1 MDAQR
6 LAVTVV
12 FAINGAALGSWAP
25 RVPALAEQIGAE
37 PGALGLALLGASI
50 GMLVAAMASGR
61 LIERFGSRAVV
72 AVSTIGASLVLP
84 AIGASG
90 SVFALGVALAGLG
103 VSMGVLDVGMNTAG
117 VVVERRLSKP
127 IMATFHAGF
136 SGGAL
141 LGSAAAALAA
151 ASDWTPARHLTVA
164 AVAALVVLALVIRSV
179 PGIAVDTRRSA
190 EAPRAGGAAP
200 ARRVALWLLAVVAL
214 CSAIAEGASSDW
226 SALLLVSEQGM
237 SEGAAAL
244 AFSAFSLAMVVARL
258 AGAWVQ
264 ARIGST
270 RLLVGG
276 ALCAGIGLCT
286 AALIPVPTAGFAGF
300 VLAGAGLAASFPVA
314 LSLAGEAGKR
324 ADNSGGERELAFVT
338 AVAYTG
344 FLAGPPV
351 IGGIAQVTSLSD
363 SFVVVG
369 LVAAL
374 IAPAALAAARSLRR
388 EQAGERTATS
398 GSGLPS

>member
-1 MDAQR
+1 MGSQR

-25 RVPALAEQIGAE
+25 RVPALSEQIGAE

-50 GMLVAAMASGR
+50 GMLLAALASGR
-61 LIERFGSRAVV
+61 LIERFGSRTVV
-72 AVSTIGASLVLP
+72 AVSTIAACLFLP
-84 AIGASG
+84 VIGASG
-90 SVFALGVALAGLG
+90 SVLALGIALAGLG
-103 VSMGVLDVGMNTAG
+103 ASMGVLDVGMNTAG
-117 VVVERRLSKP
+117 VVVERRASGP

-141 LGSAAAALAA
+141 VGSAAAALAA
-151 ASDWTPARHLTVA
+151 ASGWSPTLHLTVA
-164 AVAALVVLALVIRSV
+164 AAAALVVLGLVIRSV
-179 PGIAVDTRRSA
+179 PGIAADTRTSVA
-190 EAPRAGGAAP
+190 SPRAGGAAP
-200 ARRVALWLLAVVAL
+200 ARRVALWLLAAVAL

-244 AFSAFSLAMVVARL
+244 AYSAFSLAMAVARL

-264 ARIGST
+264 ARIGPT
-270 RLLVGG
+270 WLLAGG
-276 ALCAGIGLCT
+276 ALCAGAGLCV
-286 AALIPVPTAGFAGF
+286 AALIPVPAAGFAGF

-324 ADNSGGERELAFVT
+324 TDDSGGERELAFVT
-338 AVAYTG
+338 AVAYSG

-351 IGGIAQVTSLSD
+351 IGGIAQLTSLSV
-363 SFVVVG
+363 SFVAVG

-374 IAPAALAAARSLRR
+374 IAPAAIAATRALRR
-388 EQAGERTATS
+388 EQAGERAATS
-398 GSGLPS
+398 GPGLPS